1 MKYKIPRYLYAN
13 IGDEEKKIDLKES
26 TKKLADEIK
35 SNKRVVKGGFF
46 PKFNNVNDPE
56 EICNKYLIHSFFI
69 KDIYLENEDDD
80 FLILVSENVK
90 LAEYK
95 EKYKDLTFGYRF
107 LIRDIEEEP
116 GYEIIIVTVDL
127 IGLWERYTEIELEF
141 DTEFEKRSA
150 IETLKHEI
158 PYTLIFPEDIERK
171 DYDVHLKVRDD
182 KVYMV
187 IDKVYASVSIRENNF
202 VIDKIS
208 RPRVTIEEN
217 DRIKTVS
224 GFKLYMKKVEE

>member
-1 MKYKIPRYLYAN
+1 MKYKIPRYLYAT

-26 TKKLADEIK
+26 TKKLANDIK
-35 SNKRVVKGGFF
+35 NNNRVVKGGFF
-46 PKFNNVNDPE
+46 PKFNNAHDPE
-56 EICNKYLIHSFFI
+56 EICNKYLIHSFII
-69 KDIYLENEDDD
+69 KDIYLENEEDD
-80 FLILVSENVK
+80 FLILVSENAK

-95 EKYKDLTFGYRF
+95 NKYRDLTFGYRF

-127 IGLWERYTEIELEF
+127 IGLWERYTETELEF
-141 DTEFEKRSA
+141 DTENEKRSA
-150 IETLKHEI
+150 VEAIKTGI
-158 PYTLIFPEDIERK
+158 PYSIIFPEDIERK

-187 IDKVYASVSIRENNF
+187 IDKVYASVSMRENEYI
-202 VIDKIS
+202 IDKIS
-208 RPRVTIEEN
+208 RPRVTMEEN
-217 DRIKTVS
+217 DRIKTTS

>member
-13 IGDEEKKIDLKES
+13 IGYEEKKIDLKES
-26 TKKLADEIK
+26 TKKLAEEIK
-35 SNKRVVKGGFF
+35 NNKRIVKGGFF
-46 PKFNNVNDPE
+46 PKFNNINDPE

-69 KDIYLENEDDD
+69 KDIYIENEDDD

-150 IETLKHEI
+150 IETIKHEI

-208 RPRVTIEEN
+208 RPRVTVEEN

>member
-1 MKYKIPRYLYAN
+1 MKYKIPRYLYAT

-26 TKKLADEIK
+26 TKKLANDIK
-35 SNKRVVKGGFF
+35 NNDKIVKGGFF
-46 PKFNNVNDPE
+46 PKFNNVHDPE
-56 EICNKYLIHSFFI
+56 EICNKYLIHSFII
-69 KDIYLENEDDD
+69 KDIYLENEEDD
-80 FLILVSENVK
+80 FLILVSENAK

-95 EKYKDLTFGYRF
+95 NKYRDLTFGYRF
-107 LIRDIEEEP
+107 LMRDIEEDP

-150 IETLKHEI
+150 IEALKSEI

-171 DYDVHLKVRDD
+171 DYDIHLKVRDN
-182 KVYMV
+182 KIYMV
-187 IDKVYASVSIRENNF
+187 TDKVYASVSMRENEY

-208 RPRVTIEEN
+208 RPRVTMEKN
-217 DRIKTVS
+217 DRIKTTS